1 MIYRVRLEGGAQSS
15 DQLEREFRLL
25 ASQIAFVAAFE
36 GVSGRE
42 STRGK
47 TTIESRDRYDDDA
60 MVRLSGGTFGFEYE
74 GRHVFEMSPLEG
86 DFGPLQPLPQPDYEV
101 FLLPM
106 SHVGTFSGRPGST
119 VQSIAEGPPLEGAER
134 QRQDNVIVLTRGNGK
149 PGPRSVHA
157 SAGADELLSSI
168 AGWPGVEW
176 VNAHRTSEGWLAEAH
191 GEARVKNGPKTE
203 WKGEHES
210 LDEAAGLLYEAVA
223 DGLNH
228 PSVAPPMMS

>member
-42 STRGK
+42 SSRGK
-47 TTIESRDRYDDDA
+47 TTIESRDRYDDDSL
-60 MVRLSGGTFGFEYE
+60 VRLSGGTFGFEYE
-74 GRHVFEMSPLEG
+74 GRHTFEMSPLEG
-86 DFGPLQPLPQPDYEV
+86 DFAPLQPLPQPDYEV
-101 FLLPM
+101 FWLPM
-106 SHVGTFSGRPGST
+106 AHVGTFSSRPGST
-119 VQSIAEGPPLEGAER
+119 VQSVAEGPSVEGTGR
-134 QRQDNVIVLTRGNGK
+134 QRQENVLVLTRGNGK

-168 AGWPGVEW
+168 SGWPGVEA
-176 VNAHRTSEGWLAEAH
+176 VTVKRTSEGWRAEAC
-191 GEARVKNGPKTE
+191 GEAFAKGGSRPV

-223 DGLNH
+223 DALNH
-228 PSVAPPMMS
+228 PATAPPMMS